1 MLQMDKLKIGA
12 LVRWQEPYDD
22 DPDIIRD
29 AGTGILLD
37 IKDRE
42 GPLAAKNS
50 KLFCVYRNAHADI
63 MTTTETYVCLL
74 K

>member
-1 MLQMDKLKIGA
+1 MDKLKIGA

-37 IKDRE
+37 IKE
-42 GPLAAKNS
+42 QKGAHNGKNS
-50 KLFCVYRNAHADI
+50 KLFCVYRNAHADV
-63 MTTTETYVCLL
+63 MTTTKTYVCLL